1 MDIVQTEWSQIFG
14 RFIFWGITLF
24 MIFSIIRYGI
34 PYLFRNKK
42 KVSQFLKYFRLIE
55 LTIWVFYLSWFLFL
69 FAEAKSFF
77 ALLLFGLQLGIIYL
91 LLRFWLADLIAGI
104 IFRNTNKIDIGDSI
118 QYEEHSGK
126 IIKIGGKNIE
136 IENTEGSSVYIPYR
150 KITSAIFS
158 RTESTEQTSG
168 YSFELETS
176 VEEDIDDVI
185 ENIRSTIVVLPWSS
199 IRKAPQVLLKNQ
211 TDKNLIFNI
220 TVFATD
226 RSYFGKIESH
236 AKKKFA

>member
-220 TVFATD
+220 TVFAID
-226 RSYFGKIESH
+226 RSYFGKIETH
-236 AKKKFA
+236 IKKKFA